1 MKDTVSLGRMIF
13 TLVDWPGSV
22 LAVSHQGCHIFRLS
36 FRQKENERLKNREFF
51 LFNYSF
57 ALGCFHAILCCVF
70 SMWQI

>member
-36 FRQKENERLKNREFF
+36 FRQKENERL
-51 LFNYSF
+51 
-57 ALGCFHAILCCVF
+57 
-70 SMWQI
+70 